1 MKRCERTLGARMH
14 VLALLGVLLAALLAP
29 QASAAQA
36 DDRGVDQGSDRAV
49 IGGNAVS
56 AADHPWVVALSSR
69 ALFGGTRSGQF
80 CGGAVVGPRTAI
92 TAAHCMSR
100 EVLGVDRRTVQDLRI
115 ISGRGDLRGKG
126 GKEVEVASV
135 WVNPSYDDRTNK
147 GDVAVLRLK
156 TALPKSAVIPMADK
170 GDTAYRPGTT
180 ASVYGWGDTSGS
192 GRYATSLR
200 AAPVD
205 MVKDGECAKAYP
217 GSSEGKFDAASM
229 VCAGVPQGGR
239 DACQGDSGGPLL
251 ARGKLVGLVSWGVG
265 CGERGRPGVYT
276 RVSAVADMVRQHGS

>member
-1 MKRCERTLGARMH
+1 ML
-14 VLALLGVLLAALLAP
+14 VPALLSVLLAALLAP
-29 QASAAQA
+29 QASAASA
-36 DDRGVDQGSDRAV
+36 RDRDADRAV
-49 IGGNAVS
+49 IGGAAVR
-56 AADHPWVVALSSR
+56 AQDHPWVVALSSR

-100 EVLGVDRRTVQDLRI
+100 EVLGVDRRTVRDLRI
-115 ISGRGDLRGKG
+115 ITGRGDLRGKA
-126 GKEVEVASV
+126 GKEIPVSSV
-135 WVNPSYDDRTNK
+135 WVNPDYDSRTNR

-156 TALPKSAVIPMADK
+156 SPLPKSAVIPMAGR
-170 GDTAYRPGTT
+170 GDGAYRPGTT
-180 ASVYGWGDTSGS
+180 ASVFGWGDTSGS

-200 AAPVD
+200 AARVD
-205 MVKDGECAKAYP
+205 MVKDGACARSYP

-229 VCAGVPQGGR
+229 VCAGVAQGGR
-239 DACQGDSGGPLL
+239 DACQGDSGGPLI